1 MGPLHRGRADS
12 LPPPFEN
19 VDIIPL
25 SLYNYNPMNT
35 RLSSKKIA
43 KYEIGSR
50 IKRARGNDT
59 QREFAKKLLFS
70 SNYLSEVESGKT
82 KPSLE
87 LLLMIS
93 HITKYSLHWLLTG
106 QGPLF
111 IEATDSMVR
120 EDPASYGALGE
131 LIFVPG
137 LSCEDEVGRDVQGVE
152 EAGGA
157 RYAFRRQWLQSKGSV
172 EELVHMEARGDS
184 MEPTIADG
192 DMVLINSAQKK
203 VIGGTLYA
211 LRTKNAVMVKRLQP
225 IGTARL
231 QVMSDNKLYD
241 SYEIDLDIGDIEI
254 IGQVVWIGREVV
266 R

>member
-1 MGPLHRGRADS
+1 
-12 LPPPFEN
+12 
-19 VDIIPL
+19 
-25 SLYNYNPMNT
+25 
-35 RLSSKKIA
+35 LSSKKIA
-43 KYEIGSR
+43 KGEIGSR

-59 QREFAKKLLFS
+59 QREFAKKLYFS
-70 SNYLSEVESGKT
+70 SSYLSEVESGKT

-93 HITKYSLHWLLTG
+93 EITKCSLHWLLTG

-111 IEATDSMVR
+111 IEAAESRVKEDS
-120 EDPASYGALGE
+120 ASYGALSE
-131 LIFVPG
+131 FTLVRR
-137 LSCEDEVGRDVQGVE
+137 LTSDDEASMDVTGIEEGGGV
-152 EAGGA
+152 
-157 RYAFRRQWLQSKGSV
+157 RYAFRRQWLQLKGSV
-172 EELVHMEARGDS
+172 DELVLIEARGDS
-184 MEPTIADG
+184 MDPTIADG
-192 DMVLINSAQKK
+192 DMVLINCAQKK

-211 LRTKNAVMVKRLQP
+211 LRTQNAVMVKRLQP
-225 IGTARL
+225 MGAARI